1 MQHREGAADA
11 EHAANKVS
19 HHNVPYGA
27 LHSDP
32 IIKEQNPYRTRSPF
46 VMRIR
51 YAYAAPV
58 FGTSARFGLAA
69 LADLTKFAK

>member
-32 IIKEQNPYRTRSPF
+32 IIKGQNPYRTLPPF
-46 VMRIR
+46 VMRIW
-51 YAYAAPV
+51 YASAAPAS
-58 FGTSARFGLAA
+58 GTSARFGLAA
-69 LADLTKFAK
+69 LADLTRFAK